1 MSGARNRKASYANEC
16 ECAGVAREG
25 RRQFKQAA
33 ILDLPQAQGA
43 AGDKT
48 REQATRDYNHHA
60 HDAWL

>member
-1 MSGARNRKASYANEC
+1 MCGGRE
-16 ECAGVAREG
+16 REG

-33 ILDLPQAQGA
+33 ILGLPQAQGA